1 MWVLFLFVMSFSVS
15 AEIGTVSDTTSNEC
29 KIERNKQKLDG
40 IKGSPIESLDIYI
53 TNNCVGNITFKDA
66 TKVKISEQSRLLID
80 DFVFDPKQS
89 DSGKLALKVGLG
101 TVRYASGQIAK
112 NNPQQ
117 VGIQT
122 PTATIAVRGTDFS
135 MSVDETGQS
144 LVLLLPSCNPGER
157 TKQYELEENTC
168 KVGKIDV
175 ETLAGKV
182 SLDQAFQAT
191 FVQSA
196 ILLPTP
202 PVVVNIT
209 ESKISNNLL
218 VSKPAEVQRA
228 IADSN
233 KSSDDN
239 KQSMESEV
247 VRRLST
253 QPSTTIKE
261 ITSQKESTIVP
272 VSEAVV
278 PEKPCDINTAI
289 CVIWDNPTG
298 ANKGNATL
306 IKKSESE
313 HYSEI
318 KTQGT
323 NTAVSIIQ
331 NDVGSSTIIGDTSN
345 IINIKQNNGVKV
357 K

>member
-1 MWVLFLFVMSFSVS
+1 MSFSVS

-40 IKGSPIESLDIYI
+40 VKGSPIESLDIYI
-53 TNNCVGNITFKDA
+53 TNNCVGNITFKDS

-135 MSVDETGQS
+135 MSVDEIGQS
-144 LVLLLPSCNPGER
+144 LVLLLPSCNPDER

-191 FVQSA
+191 FVQSVT
-196 ILLPTP
+196 LLPTP

-218 VSKPAEVQRA
+218 ISKPAEVQRA

-233 KSSDDN
+233 KATDDN

-247 VRRLST
+247 VRRISS
-253 QPSTTIKE
+253 QPVTTSIKE
-261 ITSQKESTIVP
+261 ITTQKDTTVIQTTEP
-272 VSEAVV
+272 QL
-278 PEKPCDINTAI
+278 PEKPCDINTSI
-289 CVIWDNPTG
+289 CVIWDNPSG
-298 ANKGNATL
+298 PNKGNAIF
-306 IKKSESE
+306 IKKIESE

-318 KTQGT
+318 KTQGN
-323 NTAVSIIQ
+323 NTTVSIIQ
-331 NDVGSSTIIGDTSN
+331 NDVESSTTIGDTSN
-345 IINIKQNNGVKV
+345 IISIKQNNGVKV